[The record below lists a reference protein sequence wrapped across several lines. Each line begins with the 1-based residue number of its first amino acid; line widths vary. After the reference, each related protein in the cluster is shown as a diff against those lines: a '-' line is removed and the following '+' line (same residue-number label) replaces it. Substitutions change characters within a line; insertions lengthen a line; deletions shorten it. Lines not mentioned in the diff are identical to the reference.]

1 MIYNIPT
8 HIAGDTWPGIHSIT
22 ISSTSNPVN
31 LLSAAVFFELKS
43 YYNHASPTIL
53 ELSTANNSIVVVD
66 SDTFSIPSIIVD
78 IPVGSYRYSLK
89 VVSNSTTK
97 TYLQGKWNIV
107 NYIDPRLVST
117 TSNTSTLD
125 SALDVGDMQTMS
137 VVLVQPDESIGDL
150 TTFLAEYS
158 GNWQRSS
165 TNITLNSSAYF
176 NYEEVE
182 DLNTVQSLTSTFLNS
197 ASFTQNFS
205 SIVINASLGIVD
217 GGLF

>member
-1 MIYNIPT
+1 
-8 HIAGDTWPGIHSIT
+8 
-22 ISSTSNPVN
+22 
-31 LLSAAVFFELKS
+31 
-43 YYNHASPTIL
+43 
-53 ELSTANNSIVVVD
+53 VD